1 MVSRIKVVNDPGEL
15 VSIFHAADTDV
26 KRKLLLDLSTNWIT
40 LPVIEER
47 YGKEGKKSLLYL
59 DKIKMI
65 ETQWITGDNGPEKA
79 YHTYYTSVQI
89 NMMGSLNEL
98 ADVIY
103 AATLSDED
111 LQKYEEKIR
120 AMMKGNEGVF
130 IGDISESLNI
140 SQTLIK
146 GIVKRSS
153 ILEIKGYKIE
163 LANGVQ

>member
-1 MVSRIKVVNDPGEL
+1 MVSRIKVVNEPGEL

-65 ETQWITGDNGPEKA
+65 ETQWITGDKGPEKA

-89 NMMGSLNEL
+89 NMIGSLNEL

>member
-1 MVSRIKVVNDPGEL
+1 MVSRIKVVNEPGEL

-89 NMMGSLNEL
+89 NMIGSLNEL